1 MPDGSHSAPSH
12 VAGPRASRAS
22 GAVRRLGAVA
32 LAAVAAVTSTGVG
45 CKGRGAQG
53 ATDQRSLGEYDLA
66 RDAFQVG
73 KLREALDHVQKSIE
87 LDSDNADAAYLGAII
102 HLAFCN
108 PDERATD
115 CHFDQAERFA
125 KKALD
130 ANPDHRDAKNTLG
143 VILVHERRYDDAI
156 AVLKP
161 LANDILYVSPE
172 KSWGNLG
179 WAYLEKGAAN
189 EAIDALR
196 RAVAAQPLFCAGWY
210 KLGLAYEKKGEL
222 VAAREALTK
231 CVETPRPECQRMQ
244 DAFDARGRVA
254 MKQGLREEA
263 RTDFE
268 KCGSLAPTTP
278 VGARCSAQLKSLQ

>member
-1 MPDGSHSAPSH
+1 M
-12 VAGPRASRAS
+12 
-22 GAVRRLGAVA
+22 LGAVVISA
-32 LAAVAAVTSTGVG
+32 LAAGFVGSAG
-45 CKGRGAQG
+45 CKPRSSTP
-53 ATDQRSLGEYDLA
+53 TDQRSLGEYDLA
-66 RDAFQVG
+66 RDTFQAG
-73 KLREALDHVQKSIE
+73 KLREALDHVQKSLE

-115 CHFDQAERFA
+115 CHFDQAERYA
-125 KKALD
+125 KKAID

-143 VILVHERRYDDAI
+143 VVLVHERRYDDAI

-179 WAYLEKGAAN
+179 WAYLEKGKLD

-196 RAVAAQPLFCAGWY
+196 RSVAAQPLFCAGWY

-222 VAAREALTK
+222 AAARESLTK

-254 MKQGLREEA
+254 MKQGLRDEA

-268 KCGSLAPTTP
+268 KCGAIAPTTL
-278 VGARCSAQLKSLQ
+278 VGARCAAQLKSLQ